1 MVVFDVLDN
10 LETYS
15 SVIPHMDDVVYVM
28 DHSKPYD
35 DSVGEY
41 ECRTNSEV
49 KYKVSAH
56 LSSETGFPGEEFPS
70 HIVLEICLEGEEIV
84 SVEGGVFKLSQG
96 RFLAYSGEGPVKRG
110 VMLSTPT
117 AFKTVRFIL

>member
-41 ECRTNSEV
+41 
-49 KYKVSAH
+49 
-56 LSSETGFPGEEFPS
+56 
-70 HIVLEICLEGEEIV
+70 
-84 SVEGGVFKLSQG
+84 
-96 RFLAYSGEGPVKRG
+96 
-110 VMLSTPT
+110 
-117 AFKTVRFIL
+117 